1 MGRKWILPGKVLVP
15 ARKKVGGGEQWKVNW
30 SEGDPEIWSYNS
42 SSSLSS
48 EATGDDG
55 LKNGGVCVVI
65 DWHDWLSAAR
75 NAVPNAMAMRPA
87 DDTLV
92 MILPQRRPGGWFACL
107 CCCRTSVILSVQNAS
122 MDGNRKSATGYVPGR
137 SSGKGFVH
145 TRPATSTTQTPSIE
159 NSV

>member
-15 ARKKVGGGEQWKVNW
+15 ARKKVVVGEQWKVNW
-30 SEGDPEIWSYNS
+30 REGDPEIWSYNS

-75 NAVPNAMAMRPA
+75 NAVPNAMAIRWQRICQLITFKQVTHALTYHLYSYAPSRRYARHDPAPEAAGWLVRLSLLLSNKCDFERPKR
-87 DDTLV
+87 
-92 MILPQRRPGGWFACL
+92 IHGW
-107 CCCRTSVILSVQNAS
+107 
-122 MDGNRKSATGYVPGR
+122 
-137 SSGKGFVH
+137 
-145 TRPATSTTQTPSIE
+145 
-159 NSV
+159 